1 MVYLIWLE
9 EHEFKKGKV
18 FLLRVES
25 CPQRD
30 IGFVLTLKLQAM
42 RLVVE
47 GLLSELTL
55 NRESLMTFSVN
66 ITDGDTYE

>member
-1 MVYLIWLE
+1 MDSEI
-9 EHEFKKGKV
+9 GKV
-18 FLLRVES
+18 LLLRVEI
-25 CPQRD
+25 CPQGD
-30 IGFVLTLKLQAM
+30 VSFVLTLKLQAM

-66 ITDGDTYE
+66 ITDGATYE